1 MAVETRHAEKNV
13 LFDLLMIQRN
23 KTDWE
28 KTPDTVKMTI
38 KLATQRFIAI
48 MEPEDVKL
56 VQKAIMEID

>member
-1 MAVETRHAEKNV
+1 MAVETRHTEKNV